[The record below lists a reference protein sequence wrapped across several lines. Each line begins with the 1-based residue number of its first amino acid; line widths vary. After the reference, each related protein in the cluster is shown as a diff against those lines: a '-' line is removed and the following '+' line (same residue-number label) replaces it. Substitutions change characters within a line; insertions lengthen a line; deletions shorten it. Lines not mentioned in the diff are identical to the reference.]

1 MRSATAVAARLGAA
15 ALALGLSGCIT
26 IHLFGAPR
34 QPLVES
40 VVLGQRGPKLVLIDV
55 QGVIGELPARS
66 PLGLTQREGLVA
78 RVREQLDTARRDPEV
93 RGLLLRIN
101 SPGGTATASDILFR
115 EIVRFKRERE
125 VPVVAQLMGMATSG
139 GYYVAMS
146 ADAVVAYPTTITGSI
161 GVIFTSV
168 NLAGLMEKI
177 GVEDQTITA
186 GRHKDAGSPLRRMT
200 GEERRHIQRVLDDL
214 HARFVEV
221 VASGRP
227 ALAPD
232 ALRALS
238 DGRIFSAREAR
249 EAGLVDRIGDLEDAV
264 EELERRAGISE
275 SRVVTYHHSRE
286 WKSNIYSRAAETP
299 SLEQGLLSLLGEL
312 RHSGF
317 FYLWWPAAR

>member
-1 MRSATAVAARLGAA
+1 
-15 ALALGLSGCIT
+15 
-26 IHLFGAPR
+26 
-34 QPLVES
+34 
-40 VVLGQRGPKLVLIDV
+40 
-55 QGVIGELPARS
+55 
-66 PLGLTQREGLVA
+66 
-78 RVREQLDTARRDPEV
+78 
-93 RGLLLRIN
+93 
-101 SPGGTATASDILFR
+101 
-115 EIVRFKRERE
+115 
-125 VPVVAQLMGMATSG
+125 MGMATSG

-249 EAGLVDRIGDLEDAV
+249 EAGLVDRIGDLEDAWV
-264 EELERRAGISE
+264 
-275 SRVVTYHHSRE
+275 
-286 WKSNIYSRAAETP
+286 
-299 SLEQGLLSLLGEL
+299 
-312 RHSGF
+312 
-317 FYLWWPAAR
+317 